1 MTSKSTRSVP
11 GWTPLAVAAV
21 LFVVQ
26 AVCTAPGE
34 LVADSREQLRQAMI
48 GQFSDWHPPIM
59 ALVWR
64 WLLLL
69 GATSGGLLVLHQFLH
84 WLGVGL
90 LAHGCRRSGRPRQ
103 AWFVLA
109 AGAFPLFLFYDRV
122 VVKDVGM
129 ASALIAASAI
139 LTWFVIQ
146 DRRVPIWAGLLAAV
160 CLIYGTLIRANAVF
174 AIGPLLLLYSPS
186 LRRLGLPSM
195 VACSMLVA
203 LVAVPASNWVNHQ
216 LIGASPQYPAQSLQ
230 LFDLMGIAV
239 HSDDSRVLS
248 DGTIELAEI
257 RQCYTPYWWDPV
269 SPWGSCPTLRRELG
283 FTHELKSTDPAVV
296 AEIGQRWRKAIV
308 AHPLAYLTHRL
319 EYFNS
324 SVYFF
329 VPAFHFRYSKEAQL
343 QPYGTRQVTQG
354 EIRIDYLKNNPFFW
368 PVVWLYLGLCALAL
382 LRSLRSS
389 LATVQVATLLSLSG
403 VLFGG
408 AYFLIGVATEY
419 RYYYW
424 STMAILLALI
434 LAARELYGQLRAR
447 PRIAACMG
455 AGLLLIEGVGLAAR
469 LADVPFL

>member
-11 GWTPLAVAAV
+11 SWTPLAFAAL

-26 AVCTAPGE
+26 AMSTVPGE
-34 LVADSREQLRQAMI
+34 LIADSREQLRQAMS
-48 GQFSDWHPPIM
+48 GHFSDWHPPVM

-64 WLLLL
+64 WLLQL
-69 GATSGGLLVLHQFLH
+69 GATAGGLLVLHQFLH
-84 WLGVGL
+84 WLGIGL
-90 LAHGCRRSGRPRQ
+90 LAYGCRRSGRPRA
-103 AWFVLA
+103 AWLVLA

-129 ASALIAASAI
+129 ASALVAASAI

-160 CLIYGTLIRANAVF
+160 CLIYGALIRANAVF

-195 VACSMLVA
+195 IACSMLVA
-203 LVAVPASNWVNHQ
+203 LVAVPASNWVNHH
-216 LIGASPQYPAQSLQ
+216 LIGARPQYPAQSLQ

-239 HSDDSRVLS
+239 HSGDSRVLS
-248 DGTIELAEI
+248 DGPLDLAEI

-269 SPWGSCPTLRRELG
+269 SPWGSCPTLRGELG
-283 FTHELKSTDPAVV
+283 FTHELDTTDPAV
-296 AEIGQRWRKAIV
+296 AAATGQRWLKAIR

-324 SVYFF
+324 SLYFF
-329 VPAFHFRYSKEAQL
+329 VPAFQFRYSKALEL
-343 QPYGTRQVTQG
+343 QPYGSRTVTRREIQV
-354 EIRIDYLKNNPFFW
+354 DYLKNNPLCW
-368 PVVWLYLGLCALAL
+368 PVVWLYLGLCALVL
-382 LRSLRSS
+382 LRPLRSEV
-389 LATVQVATLLSLSG
+389 AAARVATLLSLSG
-403 VLFGG
+403 VLFAG
-408 AYFLIGVATEY
+408 AYGLIGVATEY

-424 STMAILLALI
+424 STMAVLLALI
-434 LAARELYGQLRAR
+434 LGGRDLYGQLRAR
-447 PRIAACMG
+447 PRTSACMG
-455 AGLLLIEGVGLAAR
+455 AGLLLIVIAGLVAR